1 MREDDQLALAAQ
13 MANVMAR
20 FEERCGRIERQQ
32 GLLADQLTARVE
44 EKIDRWLQC
53 CAGQVETTV
62 RGGFGPPI
70 SEFGQTVRGITA
82 EAART
87 TRDLGAVRGDFA
99 SQRRWM
105 LWGVGVALVACLASL
120 VATYE
125 LAFGFYQAR
134 YDALRT
140 QVAFLD
146 AVNRADIARCGDG
159 RLCARIDDGAPRTG
173 DRRQYRLI
181 ELRP

>member
-1 MREDDQLALAAQ
+1 

-20 FEERCGRIERQQ
+20 FEERCGRI
-32 GLLADQLTARVE
+32 E

-62 RGGFGPPI
+62 RSGFGPPVT
-70 SEFGQTVRGITA
+70 EFQQTVRGVTA

-87 TRDLGAVRGDFA
+87 TRGLGTIRGDFA

-105 LWGVGVALVACLASL
+105 LWGVGVALMACLASL

-134 YDALRT
+134 YDVLRA
-140 QVAFLD
+140 QVAYLD
-146 AVNRADIARCGDG
+146 AVNRADVATCGDG
-159 RLCARIDDGAPRTG
+159 RLCARIDDSAPRLG
-173 DRRQYRLI
+173 DRMQYRLI
-181 ELRP
+181 KLRPYARRPGD